1 MQKGQKMKIGV
12 ISDTHAGT
20 LDDLPKP
27 ILTTLAGVD
36 LIVHAGDFTE
46 RAVLEGLKT
55 LGEVRAVRGN
65 MDSAEIKALLPEQ
78 DLFTVH
84 GKRVGLVH
92 GSGGPWGI
100 ADRIREM
107 FSDVDLIIYGHS
119 HEAANRIIQKSLL
132 FNPGRARD
140 SFGLLTID
148 EEIKGEI
155 VRI

>member
-1 MQKGQKMKIGV
+1 MRIGV
-12 ISDTHAGT
+12 ISDTHAST

-27 ILTTLAGVD
+27 ILTALAGVD

-55 LGEVRAVRGN
+55 LGEIKAVQGN
-65 MDSAEIKALLPEQ
+65 MDSAEIKGLLPKQ
-78 DLFTVH
+78 DLFTIY

-100 ADRIREM
+100 AHRIREM
-107 FSDVDLIIYGHS
+107 FSDADLIIYGHS
-119 HEAANRIIQKSLL
+119 HEATNQVIQGILL

-148 EEIKGEI
+148 EDIKGEI
-155 VRI
+155 VKI

>member
-1 MQKGQKMKIGV
+1 MKIGV
-12 ISDTHAGT
+12 ISDTHAST
-20 LDDLPKP
+20 LDDIPKP
-27 ILTTLAGVD
+27 ILTALAGVD

-55 LGEVRAVRGN
+55 LGEVKAVRGN

-78 DLFTVH
+78 DLFTIH

-107 FSDVDLIIYGHS
+107 FSDTDLIIYGHS
-119 HEAANRIIQKSLL
+119 HEAANRVIQGSLL
-132 FNPGRARD
+132 FNPGRARE
-140 SFGLLTID
+140 SYGLLTID

>member
-1 MQKGQKMKIGV
+1 MKIGV
-12 ISDTHAGT
+12 ISDTHAST
-20 LDDLPKP
+20 LDDLPRP
-27 ILTTLAGVD
+27 ILTALAGVD

-46 RAVLEGLKT
+46 RAVLEGLKK

-65 MDSAEIKALLPEQ
+65 MDSAEIKGLLPEQ
-78 DLFTVH
+78 DLFTIH

-107 FSDVDLIIYGHS
+107 FSDADLIIYGHS
-119 HEAANRIIQKSLL
+119 HEAANRVIQGSLL

-155 VRI
+155 VQI